1 MEKEL
6 TQARFVAN
14 LMDRQFKVGKV
25 SFGIESL
32 LGFIPGIG
40 DIIGVLLALYIYRVG
55 VRMGVGRKH
64 RTFMLFNIILD
75 FIIGAIPFIGDLFD
89 IGYKAN
95 VRNLHILEKH
105 SRGKYTEAEIVKK

>member
-1 MEKEL
+1 MEREL
-6 TQARFVAN
+6 TQARFIAN
-14 LMDRQFKVGKV
+14 LMDRQFKLGKF

-55 VRMGVGRKH
+55 IRMGIGKKH
-64 RTFMLFNIILD
+64 RIHMLFNIILD
-75 FIIGAIPFIGDLFD
+75 FIIGAIPFIGDIFD

-95 VRNLHILEKH
+95 VRNFHILEKH
-105 SRGKYTEAEIVKK
+105 SRGKYTDAEIVKK